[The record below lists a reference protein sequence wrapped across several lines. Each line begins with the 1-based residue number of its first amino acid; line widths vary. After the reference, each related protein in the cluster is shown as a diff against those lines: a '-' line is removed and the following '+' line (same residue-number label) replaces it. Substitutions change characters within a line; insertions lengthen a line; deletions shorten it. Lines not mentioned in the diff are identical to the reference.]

1 MRITHRMIANNVNYN
16 LQRSLRSLEQ
26 YSNQLSTGKLF
37 HRPSENPVGVGR
49 VMGYSAAINRNE
61 QFRLNMNQG
70 SGWLENTEGGLL
82 NGLDVLQRVRELAVY
97 GANESLTAEDRRAIA
112 PEVLEFIDHL
122 IGIANTEVAGLYIFG
137 GHQTL
142 KTPFIRE
149 KVYDLVMNH
158 LKEHHAGHAEFNAG
172 AVQAGTADRE
182 IGLTF
187 TIDDE
192 VYKVKAFSGG
202 VDTDL
207 TFDNIKQ
214 AIESH
219 PKLGKH
225 IAVQDD
231 AGEMVFQRVTPG
243 DFSVVATTAE
253 AEAVIADLDLDTVVN
268 ALASDFNISS
278 VSGISANSF
287 LTGEYKIFTEDTSL
301 PYGADEATKVFQY
314 SQSYETLVSDVTTAP
329 DTNNQSLSMVVTGIE
344 YDNDNNPINVTF
356 SYETLQMD
364 SANGNTGSALGSFR
378 IEMSDPATYIQTVG
392 SVTVDFNNVQFNLGD
407 KVVINTNADIAAD
420 ADLVSLHREGDTESL
435 FTYAFNNNAL
445 VDPLVDSTHTFSFFS
460 LDEKSGALL
469 KSSMDLT
476 WTAGANFE
484 TEDDPASPAAGFLI
498 LDELR
503 GGVPYDIKDRVIAEG
518 LQNGTYSLEET
529 RYTPHTDISAGAK
542 LVQQYLQNDG
552 GSIFTGAA
560 PGEMVSM
567 DIIGGNNLNASIQ
580 LEVREINLS
589 TGEVRFEY
597 NSHQYDLDGNY
608 SNHAGSVTLVF
619 GGDASQPVN
628 IGGVQIDFSGL
639 DQLKPEDARALTKGD
654 RAVIGVTP
662 EVASGTAYDRLVVS
676 GDYRGGS
683 SETTYIFNDAFNGD
697 LRFFS
702 LDTFRRSIDNGK
714 AYNGFIRVDAQ
725 TLELLRLPGNQ
736 TFNYD
741 RNGFPVYYGDNQDR
755 VQEISPFQE
764 IIMNLTGLKSFGME
778 QEVFEAVFDVYW
790 ALIDND
796 REALGGEALQKM
808 DAAVDFFLENLAQ
821 VGARSNRVDAMKNT
835 LSNENL
841 HLREVRSNI
850 EDIDLAQVI
859 TEFMMQENAYKA
871 ALSTASMMLQPSLVD
886 YMR

>member
-1 MRITHRMIANNVNYN
+1 MRITHRMIANNVNFN
-16 LQRSLRSLEQ
+16 LQRSLRSLEH

-70 SGWLENTEGGLL
+70 SSWLENTENSLF
-82 NGLDVLQRVRELAVY
+82 NGLDVLQRVRELSVY
-97 GANESLTAEDRRAIA
+97 GANESLTADDRRAMA

-122 IGIANTEVAGLYIFG
+122 IGVANTEVAGLYIFG

-158 LKEHHAGHAEFNAG
+158 LKEDHVGHAFFDAG
-172 AVQAGTADRE
+172 TILAGTANRE

-192 VYKVKAFSGG
+192 VYEVTALSDG
-202 VDTDL
+202 TSAQE
-207 TFDNIKQ
+207 TFNNIKD
-214 AIESH
+214 AIEGH

-225 IAVQDD
+225 IAVQGD
-231 AGEMVFQRVTPG
+231 AATGMVFQRITPG
-243 DFSVVATTAE
+243 DFSVLATTAE
-253 AEAVIADLDLDTVVN
+253 AEAVINNLTEGVIED

-287 LTGEYKIFTEDTSL
+287 LTGDYKVFTEDT
-301 PYGADEATKVFQY
+301 GAAYAANEGTRFYQHA
-314 SQSYETLVSDVTTAP
+314 QSYDALVSGVTATAS
-329 DTNNQSLSMVVTGIE
+329 THNQSVSMVVTGVDG
-344 YDNDNNPINVTF
+344 DNITF
-356 SYETLQMD
+356 SYEYFEMEPDGTTSSD
-364 SANGNTGSALGSFR
+364 VGSFM
-378 IEMSDPATYIQTVG
+378 IDLSDPTSFVQTIG
-392 SVTVDFNNVQFNLGD
+392 SVDYSIGFNDVQYNLGD
-407 KVVINTNADIAAD
+407 KIVINTNAAIGAD
-420 ADLVSLHREGDTESL
+420 ADVVRLQRDGEDI
-435 FTYAFNNNAL
+435 FAFAFDNDAL
-445 VDPLVDSTHTFSFFS
+445 INDEHTFSFFS

-476 WTAGANFE
+476 WGADFE
-484 TEDDPASPAAGFLI
+484 TEPVPPSDLPAAGFLI
-498 LDELR
+498 LDQLR

-529 RYTPHTDISAGAK
+529 KFTADVPYNAEAK
-542 LVQQYLQNDG
+542 INQEHLQNDG

-560 PGEMVSM
+560 PG
-567 DIIGGNNLNASIQ
+567 DIVDMTVTGGVDLNASTL
-580 LEVREINLS
+580 LEVREINLT

-597 NSHQYDLDGNY
+597 NSHQYELVDGTY
-608 SNHAGSVTLVF
+608 TNHADSVTLVF
-619 GGDASQPVN
+619 GGDASQVVTL
-628 IGGVQIDFSGL
+628 GGVQIDFSGL
-639 DQLKPEDARALTKGD
+639 DQLKPEDARALTVGD
-654 RAVIGVTP
+654 RAVLGVTP
-662 EVASGTAYDRLVVS
+662 EMIAPGTYDRLVVS

-683 SETTYIFNDAFNGD
+683 SETEFIFNENVLNGNQHD
-697 LRFFS
+697 LRFYS
-702 LDTFRRSIDNGK
+702 LETYRRSLDNGK
-714 AYNGFIRVDAQ
+714 AYDGFIRVDDQ

-736 TFNYD
+736 TFSYD

-764 IIMNLTGLKSFGME
+764 IIMNLTGLKAFGME
-778 QEVFEAVFDVYW
+778 QQVFEAVFDVYW
-790 ALIDND
+790 ALVDND
-796 REALGGEALQKM
+796 REALGGEALEKM
-808 DAAVDFFLENLAQ
+808 DRAIDYFLENMAQ

-871 ALSTASMMLQPSLVD
+871 ALSTANMMLQPSLVD